1 MKLRNGKI
9 VRPGA
14 KPYVPTPSTN
24 IKEFTPQFFK
34 EASEAWKQ
42 NKVSLGNGTY
52 KYKKF
57 AWSLREDAP
66 YDFRLDD
73 VLFAVKDSSRVEVN
87 PRRSNRLVKK
97 EESEQTLRRSP
108 RLAEKST

>member
-34 EASEAWKQ
+34 EASEAWKA
-42 NKVSLGNGTY
+42 NKIALLNGMYRY
-52 KYKKF
+52 KNSSEKKG
-57 AWSLREDAP
+57 
-66 YDFRLDD
+66 
-73 VLFAVKDSSRVEVN
+73 VE
-87 PRRSNRLVKK
+87 
-97 EESEQTLRRSP
+97 LRRSP